1 MKSHK
6 KLLRWTKSDLLLD
19 ELKHKLALAKEHYD
33 ETSEKHMN
41 HHPDVG
47 WGEISEASNE
57 VNKWQEAVDAVE
69 SMQSNQL
76 LLSKLLS

>member
-6 KLLRWTKSDLLLD
+6 KLLRWTKSDLLLG

-33 ETSEKHMN
+33 ETSEKHIN
-41 HHPDVG
+41 NFLEVG

>member
-6 KLLRWTKSDLLLD
+6 KLLRWTKSDLLLG
-19 ELKHKLALAKEHYD
+19 ELKHKLALAKEHWN

-41 HHPDVG
+41 HHSDFG
-47 WGEISEASNE
+47 LGDILEASNE

>member
-19 ELKHKLALAKEHYD
+19 ELKHKLALAKEHSN
-33 ETSEKHMN
+33 EISEKNMN
-41 HHPDVG
+41 HQPDVG
-47 WGEISEASNE
+47 WGDISEASNE

>member
-6 KLLRWTKSDLLLD
+6 KLLRWTKSDLLLG
-19 ELKHKLALAKEHYD
+19 ELKHKLALAKEHWN

-47 WGEISEASNE
+47 LGDILEASNE